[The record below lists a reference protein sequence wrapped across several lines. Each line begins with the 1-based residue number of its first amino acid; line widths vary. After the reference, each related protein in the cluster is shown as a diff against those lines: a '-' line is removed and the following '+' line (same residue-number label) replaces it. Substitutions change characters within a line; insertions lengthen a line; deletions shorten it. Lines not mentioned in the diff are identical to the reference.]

1 MEELIGTQ
9 KPVRR
14 ILDPQEAI
22 AALERAVPG
31 LVELRRRDRA
41 AFDWPAVEEELKTA
55 LPSDFK
61 ALAEWYPAFELDDF
75 LVLTTPLP
83 GEESDRAKEW
93 ARELG
98 GEGPE
103 LRPAELAPTVL
114 MLWGNSREGDEFFWS
129 VLGDDPDRWSVTI
142 SSRNSAWWHY
152 EGGMVQFLAELCEG
166 ALEPWALPVV
176 RPELTG
182 WGVAGG
188 GWHRTV

>member
-14 ILDPQEAI
+14 ILDPEEAI

-98 GEGPE
+98 GE
-103 LRPAELAPTVL
+103 
-114 MLWGNSREGDEFFWS
+114 
-129 VLGDDPDRWSVTI
+129 
-142 SSRNSAWWHY
+142 SSPRRS
-152 EGGMVQFLAELCEG
+152 
-166 ALEPWALPVV
+166 
-176 RPELTG
+176 
-182 WGVAGG
+182 
-188 GWHRTV
+188 